1 MTKKVIA
8 NIREIVKG
16 LSEDLNRVRISV
28 LTDAI
33 EHNSQT
39 KTIDDQV
46 LAHKCAIELEN
57 SVAILRTNILDL
69 IEREINSF
77 GSSDGLRKKKGIYSS
92 ADQKKP
98 LTQKRSYFLAN
109 RKKFVGRSVKRLSK
123 TIWHMKD
130 NKIICMSRKGNKSVP
145 IESIR
150 KMWSFFKQVE
160 FFNFTDLINLVRK
173 STKEDSV
180 TLDGKLVPTVLGHH
194 ALLAIRFLDSFSF
207 VKRLRKSKEI
217 SGKRLFRVCD
227 KTNRELDEV
236 FLLLGKS

>member
-57 SVAILRTNILDL
+57 SVAILRTNILDS

-77 GSSDGLRKKKGIYSS
+77 GSSDGLIKNKKLL
-92 ADQKKP
+92 A
-98 LTQKRSYFLAN
+98 QKRSYSLAN
-109 RKKFVGRSVKRLSK
+109 RKNFVGRSVKRLPK
-123 TIWHMKD
+123 NIWHIEG
-130 NKIICMSRKGNKSVP
+130 NKIIRVSRKGNKSVP
-145 IESIR
+145 IESIW
-150 KMWSFFKQVE
+150 KMWSLFKQIE
-160 FFNFTDLINLVRK
+160 SFHFTDLVNLVRK
-173 STKEDSV
+173 STKENPA
-180 TLDGKLVPTVLGHH
+180 LLNGNLVPPVPAHH
-194 ALLAIRFLDSFSF
+194 ASLAIRFFDSFGF
-207 VKRLRKSKEI
+207 VKRLRKSKDI
-217 SGKRLFRVCD
+217 SGKRLFKVYN
-227 KTNRELDEV
+227 KNNRELNDV
-236 FLLLGKS
+236 FLLLDKS